1 MCLQLYLNNLQ
12 ISKQLY
18 QYFDP
23 NKKGYCTR
31 SKLIFA
37 FLNYYKIIMLPEDM
51 RIILEDYIIQ
61 EDVLNKTDDLFDF
74 EQIDESENKNDSTIK
89 INYLDFLKDVVRP
102 YVYEVSGKETFISY
116 NSFMK
121 LLVKSL
127 NILMG
132 V

>member
-1 MCLQLYLNNLQ
+1 
-12 ISKQLY
+12 
-18 QYFDP
+18 
-23 NKKGYCTR
+23 
-31 SKLIFA
+31 
-37 FLNYYKIIMLPEDM
+37 MLPEDM
-51 RIILEDYIIQ
+51 RIIFEDYIIQ